1 MHGDIL
7 PAIPIVTPN
16 YAVTAAKWQHLPAI
30 TMLFPHLPAIT
41 MLWRHLPAITAYGII
56 WVLDSTDRLRITI
69 AKCEIETITCHE
81 NLKSAVYLY

>member
-41 MLWRHLPAITAYGII
+41 MLWRHLPAITKLWRHLPAITMLFPYLPAITAYFVSTK
-56 WVLDSTDRLRITI
+56 WVVLG
-69 AKCEIETITCHE
+69 
-81 NLKSAVYLY
+81 VQ